1 MVMDVVLYFHGFS
14 EKYTKAPGDMGK
26 RATISLQCPCSIKWP
41 GEASARNYFWF
52 HEGAQ
57 GDYDNFRYDDLSVS
71 KALLKLGR
79 MHQYFL
85 TSCWACFP
93 TELAGDKTLKNWE
106 IRTRG
111 IDSTWSQGIQI
122 KFLLIGWFFFGGGD
136 FKTSRKP
143 NVTFLNPSHPRKA
156 VSAAVKAS
164 RILLDKFFTR
174 CHIAQQTV
182 SSRLLVSG
190 CSMGG

>member
-26 RATISLQCPCSIKWP
+26 RATISLQCPYSIKWP

-79 MHQYFL
+79 MHQYF
-85 TSCWACFP
+85 
-93 TELAGDKTLKNWE
+93 
-106 IRTRG
+106 
-111 IDSTWSQGIQI
+111 
-122 KFLLIGWFFFGGGD
+122 
-136 FKTSRKP
+136 
-143 NVTFLNPSHPRKA
+143 
-156 VSAAVKAS
+156 
-164 RILLDKFFTR
+164 
-174 CHIAQQTV
+174 
-182 SSRLLVSG
+182 
-190 CSMGG
+190 